1 MWLLGRDKVCL
12 IKFNKGTVE
21 IVRGAAKIAR
31 GTAKVARGTVKIA
44 RGPAEIA
51 RGAVKV
57 VRRTANS
64 ACGGKE
70 DMMEYL
76 DLSFYGID
84 SKGNASYSLEENRL
98 IGATLNLGE
107 EVHDFPD
114 EETRKEAEEILGA
127 YTIEIEPQE
136 NLSNGDEVQVTI
148 VVDKDKTKKIKG
160 GEKKF
165 TVEGLEAPEILTT
178 EEIEK
183 KLVLNFNGVN
193 GRGVA
198 QIDNVFDVS
207 PLNHMNFKIEN
218 DGELKNGDQAKLL
231 LDEDF
236 EPILNEGGYIL
247 EEGFQP
253 TFEVKGLAEVA
264 EKATDIKNLEDVER
278 FLLEE
283 LSNQY
288 RDTDYTFGP
297 NTVYDIEQEEL
308 MYRQF
313 RKVAEDENVSSS
325 LEDNGNLIGVF
336 SVKEYSVS
344 QDGNEREVDQ
354 FTLIFGFS
362 RIILDE
368 DNKANLSELNK
379 ISDRKDDNY
388 SLESVIQL
396 YEGEGYEK
404 VKK

>member
-1 MWLLGRDKVCL
+1 M
-12 IKFNKGTVE
+12 
-21 IVRGAAKIAR
+21 
-31 GTAKVARGTVKIA
+31 
-44 RGPAEIA
+44 
-51 RGAVKV
+51 
-57 VRRTANS
+57 S
-64 ACGGKE
+64 ACGSKE
-70 DMMEYL
+70 DIMEYL
-76 DLSFYGID
+76 DVSFYGID
-84 SKGNASYSLEENRL
+84 SKGNANYYLEENRL
-98 IGATLNLGE
+98 IGSALNLGE

-114 EETRKEAEEILGA
+114 EKTRKEAEAILGS
-127 YTIEIEPQE
+127 YTIEIEPME

-148 VVDKDKTKKIKG
+148 VVDKDKTKKVKG

-165 TVEGLEAPEILTT
+165 TVEGLELPEILTA
-178 EEIEK
+178 EEVEK

-193 GRGVA
+193 GRGVS

-207 PLNHMNFKIEN
+207 PLDYMDFEIEN

-236 EPILNEGGYIL
+236 EATLNEGGYIL

-264 EKATDIKNLEDVER
+264 EKATDVKNLDDVER

-288 RDTDYTFGP
+288 RDTDYSFGS
-297 NTVYDIEQEEL
+297 NTVYDIKQEEL

-313 RKVAEDENVSSS
+313 KKIAEDESVSSS
-325 LEDNGNLIGVF
+325 VDDNGNLIGIF
-336 SVKEYSVS
+336 SVKKYRVS
-344 QDGNEREVDQ
+344 SDEDKEEVDQ
-354 FTLIFGFS
+354 FTVIFGFS

-368 DNKANLSELNK
+368 DNKANLSELSK
-379 ISDRKDDNY
+379 ISDRKEDNY

>member
-1 MWLLGRDKVCL
+1 M
-12 IKFNKGTVE
+12 
-21 IVRGAAKIAR
+21 A
-31 GTAKVARGTVKIA
+31 
-44 RGPAEIA
+44 
-51 RGAVKV
+51 
-57 VRRTANS
+57 
-64 ACGGKE
+64 ACGDKE
-70 DMMEYL
+70 DVMEYL
-76 DLSFYGID
+76 DVSFYGID
-84 SKGNASYSLEENRL
+84 SKGNVDYYLEENRL
-98 IGATLNLGE
+98 IGSALNLGE

-114 EETRKEAEEILGA
+114 EETRKEAEAILAA

-148 VVDKDKTKKIKG
+148 VVDKDKSKKIKG
-160 GEKKF
+160 GEKKY
-165 TVEGLEAPEILTT
+165 TVEGLEEPEILTT
-178 EEIEK
+178 EEAEK

-207 PLNHMNFKIEN
+207 PLDYMDFEIEN
-218 DGELKNGDQAKLL
+218 DGELKNGDKAKLL

-236 EPILNEGGYIL
+236 EATLNEGGYIL
-247 EEGFQP
+247 DEDFQP
-253 TFEVKGLAEVA
+253 IFEVKGLAEVA

-278 FLLEE
+278 FLKEE
-283 LSNQY
+283 LNNQY
-288 RDTDYTFGP
+288 RDTDYSFGS
-297 NTVYDIEQEEL
+297 NTVYEIKQEEL

-313 RKVAEDENVSSS
+313 KKVTEDEHVSSS
-325 LEDNGNLIGVF
+325 LDDNGNLIGIF

-344 QDGNEREVDQ
+344 HDGDKKEVDK
-354 FTLIFGFS
+354 FTVIFGFS

-368 DNKANLSELNK
+368 DNKANLSELSK